1 MASRIVGV
9 DIGSDTVRGV
19 EVEDPDGARPRV
31 ARMAEVPIPPGS
43 VLAGEVREV
52 QTFASALKRLWS
64 LGGFRTKRVVLGVG
78 NSRVL
83 ARELSLPRMPL
94 KQVREALPFQVQ
106 EMLPVPVADAI
117 LDFYPAA
124 EVDGESGPMLRG
136 LLIAALKEAVTA
148 GVTAVRLAGLQV
160 VAVDLIPF
168 ALARLLTDRSIA
180 ETVALIDLG
189 ATTTNVVI
197 TTAGV
202 PGFVRILPSGGAEVT
217 KALADRFSLTPER
230 AEGVKHAL
238 GLGRPGASPD
248 ELQAI
253 EVIQSSTGT
262 LLNGL
267 RDTISYYVSQH
278 PSTPVS
284 RIVITGGG
292 ARMPGLLES
301 FSGLTRLPVS
311 YAAPFQRLEFGRRS
325 APNPDSRHGVAVALA
340 VGSAA

>member
-19 EVEDPDGARPRV
+19 EIEDPDGARPRV
-31 ARMAEVPIPPGS
+31 VRMGEVPIPPGS
-43 VLAGEVREV
+43 ALAGEVREV

-64 LGGFRTKRVVLGVG
+64 DGGFRTKRVVLGVG

-83 ARELSLPRMPL
+83 AREVSLPRMSH

-124 EVDGESGPMLRG
+124 EVDGESGPMVQG
-136 LLIAALKEAVTA
+136 LLIAALKDVVTA

-168 ALARLLTDRSIA
+168 ALARLLTDRTVA
-180 ETVALIDLG
+180 ETVAVIDLG

-197 TTAGV
+197 ATGGV
-202 PGFVRILPSGGAEVT
+202 PTFVRILDSGSADVT
-217 KALADRFSLTPER
+217 KAVADRFSLSPER
-230 AEGVKHAL
+230 AEGVKQAL
-238 GLGRPGASPD
+238 GLGRPGASA
-248 ELQAI
+248 EEVQAI
-253 EVIQSSTGT
+253 EVIQATTGG
-262 LLNGL
+262 LLTGL
-267 RDTISYYVSQH
+267 RDTISYYTSRH
-278 PSTPVS
+278 PATPVS

-292 ARMPGLLES
+292 SRMPGLLEA
-301 FSGLTRLPVS
+301 FSGLTRLPVT
-311 YAAPFQRLEFGRRS
+311 YGAPFQRLEFGRRS
-325 APNPDSRHGVAVALA
+325 APTGETRHTVAVSLA